1 MTFAAGAPGAPAA
14 LSICA
19 HFILWRKAVSKSVT
33 VRQELSI
40 LHRKKY
46 GLSFY
51 TWILLPAVILL
62 AVITLYPFFWMIV
75 MSLFKVA
82 IRPGQKNQWVGLMNY
97 VGLFKDSLFLNG
109 WVIQAKYVVISM
121 AIEFVLGFALA
132 LFLNNLKGS
141 ANIITTIILVPM
153 TIAPVA
159 VGFLYMYLFNSS
171 FGWYYW
177 FLKSVGILSQGS
189 ILGDMS
195 WAMTAIIIAD
205 VWEWTPF
212 MALILL
218 AGLKK
223 VPLDQLEAA
232 KCDGAP
238 PIKRFFDV
246 VLPNMT
252 SVIVIGVLIRFMD
265 IMRYID
271 TIFVMTTGG
280 LAGAT
285 KTVSYY
291 LFDVAFRFFE
301 IGRGAAHGFMLL
313 LVTIIIA
320 QLFVNVMK
328 KKKGVER

>member
-1 MTFAAGAPGAPAA
+1 MGADSTAPTQNFVR
-14 LSICA
+14 LY
-19 HFILWRKAVSKSVT
+19 FYVWRKTVSNNNTSG
-33 VRQELSI
+33 RELSV
-40 LHRKKY
+40 LHRRRH

-51 TWILLPAVILL
+51 GWVLIPAVFLL
-62 AVITLYPFFWMIV
+62 LLITVYPFFWMIV

-82 IRPGQKNQWVGLMNY
+82 IRPGVKNEFVGFANY
-97 VGLFKDSLFLNG
+97 VGLAKDSLFIHG
-109 WVIQAKYVVISM
+109 WVIQAKYVGISM
-121 AIEFVLGFALA
+121 AIEFILGFSIA
-132 LFLNNLKGS
+132 LFLNNLKRG
-141 ANIITTIILVPM
+141 ANVVTTVVLVPM
-153 TIAPVA
+153 MLAPVA
-159 VGFLYMYLFNSS
+159 VGFLYLYLFNSS

-177 FLKSVGILSQGS
+177 FLRSIGILKQGS
-189 ILGDMS
+189 ILGDMR
-195 WAMTAIIIAD
+195 WALAAIIIAD

-212 MALILL
+212 LALVFL

-238 PIKRFFDV
+238 PVRRFIDV

-271 TIFVMTTGG
+271 KIFVMTTGG
-280 LAGAT
+280 PAGAT

-301 IGRGAAHGFMLL
+301 LGRGAAHGFVLL
-313 LVTIIIA
+313 LVTIFVA
-320 QLFVNVMK
+320 LTFVNVMK
-328 KKKGVER
+328 KKGVER